1 MAKAAAKKGGAAK
14 KPMESLVVGSK
25 VKALIKSNDCMT
37 SGEFLGALTEYVNW
51 AVGKA
56 CERAKA
62 NKRSTVRPQD
72 L

>member
-1 MAKAAAKKGGAAK
+1 MAKAAKKGGTVK
-14 KPMESLVVGSK
+14 KSTETLVVGSK
-25 VKALIKSNDCMT
+25 VKALIKANECMT

>member
-1 MAKAAAKKGGAAK
+1 MAKAAKKGGAPAK
-14 KPMESLVVGSK
+14 KSVESLVVGSK
-25 VKALIKSNDCMT
+25 VKALIKSHECMT

>member
-1 MAKAAAKKGGAAK
+1 MAKAAKKGGGSK
-14 KPMESLVVGSK
+14 KPVEALVVGSK
-25 VKALIKSNDCMT
+25 VKALIKSNECMT